1 MSDEFVERLT
11 HINRF
16 LEQVFGEPT
25 RLSDILLRSGLSP
38 TEIESIKSRYLEAAV
53 DSVCE
58 RLIDFLRE
66 VLPPRHARIVAE
78 RFCLSRPD
86 QPTLKK
92 IGEALGVSRERIR
105 QLQNIGVRRLR
116 APARRAAVEEVVVA
130 AAWNILARSSGG
142 SGRASGT

>member
-1 MSDEFVERLT
+1 VSDELVERLT

-25 RLSDILLRSGLSP
+25 RLSDILLRSDLSP
-38 TEIESIKSRYLEAAV
+38 TKIESIKSRHRELVV

-58 RLIDFLRE
+58 HLIGYLRE

-86 QPTLKK
+86 QPTLRK

-130 AAWNILARSSGG
+130 AARNFLTRSSGG